1 MAIELTLKLYAEY
14 LVFPNVVP
22 AHHLV
27 DLGAKVVCN
36 IFEDNKIPLVIY
48 FYLYTFLK
56 SVTALCLNSMLS
68 LFFVFAFLIHFFYY
82 YFAHP
87 SRTVIIRKP
96 HVRSLLP
103 TFYGIFFNMLRIWY
117 LDHYEYHCYSKSIQM
132 VLYHIKV
139 EVCASRYT
147 DIAKTKT
154 ARRQGQSK
162 R

>member
-68 LFFVFAFLIHFFYY
+68 LFFVFAFFIHFFYY

-87 SRTVIIRKP
+87 SRAVIIRKP

-103 TFYGIFFNMLRIWY
+103 TFNGIFSTSCVY
-117 LDHYEYHCYSKSIQM
+117 D
-132 VLYHIKV
+132 
-139 EVCASRYT
+139 T
-147 DIAKTKT
+147 
-154 ARRQGQSK
+154 
-162 R
+162 